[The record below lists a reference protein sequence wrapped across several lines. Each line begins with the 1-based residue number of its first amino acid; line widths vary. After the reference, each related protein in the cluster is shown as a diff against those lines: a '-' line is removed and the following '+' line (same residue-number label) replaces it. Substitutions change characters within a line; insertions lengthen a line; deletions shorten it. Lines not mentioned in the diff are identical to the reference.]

1 MWDLLLKW
9 RNEKTILITT
19 HFMEEADALGDW
31 IAIMNEG
38 KLLCYGT
45 PMYLKKVYGKLLN
58 NMYYLSL
65 LNIRLKKTLSC
76 NFKTISI
83 T

>member
-58 NMYYLSL
+58 NMYYLFL